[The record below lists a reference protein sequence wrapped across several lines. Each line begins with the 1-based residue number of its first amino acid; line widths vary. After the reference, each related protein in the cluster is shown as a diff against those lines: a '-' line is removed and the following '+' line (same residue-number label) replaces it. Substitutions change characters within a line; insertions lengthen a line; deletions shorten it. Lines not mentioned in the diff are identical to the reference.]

1 MTPTIEF
8 WFDFGSNYSYL
19 SALRIEELARA
30 RGITVA
36 YRPFLLGPVFKAL
49 GWETSP
55 FVVQKQKGA
64 YVWRDMEREARKYGL
79 AWTRPTAFPR
89 RALLPL
95 RVATAAEGQPWQAR
109 FIQRIFQANFVDDR
123 DIDDPALVRS
133 VLEDLGVDAAAL
145 LAAAEAP
152 ATKQLLR
159 ERTEEAQRRE
169 IFGAPMFFAAGDK
182 FWGNDRLLDALD
194 SISTTIL

>member
-1 MTPTIEF
+1 MVIEF

-64 YVWRDMEREARKYGL
+64 YVWRDMEREAAKYGL
-79 AWTRPTAFPR
+79 AWTRPTTFPR

-159 ERTEEAQRRE
+159 ERTEEAQRKE

-182 FWGNDRLLDALD
+182 FWGNDRLVDAID
-194 SISTTIL
+194 SISTSIL